1 MVEELWQGIIT
12 SIVRVGVDW
21 VEVGEG
27 GVVVSV
33 VILLVVESS
42 VVAAST
48 VVWCSLNLLDDG

>member
-12 SIVRVGVDW
+12 SIVRVGVDL

-27 GVVVSV
+27 GVVVV
-33 VILLVVESS
+33 VIFLVVESS